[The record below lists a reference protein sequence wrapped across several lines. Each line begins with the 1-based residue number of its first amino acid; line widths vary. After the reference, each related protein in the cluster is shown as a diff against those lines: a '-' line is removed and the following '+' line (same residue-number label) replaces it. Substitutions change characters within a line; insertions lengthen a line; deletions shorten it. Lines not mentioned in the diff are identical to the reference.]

1 MRPTG
6 IGFRSPKE
14 KTPDFYA
21 SFVSLIPAHLIL
33 QTNYKGDAFFE
44 LDAYKGTQ
52 MRLFAEKKAGFGKE
66 DRFQYRELAEKMVAC
81 GEMVGPATYDANES
95 LKKM

>member
-1 MRPTG
+1 
-6 IGFRSPKE
+6 
-14 KTPDFYA
+14 
-21 SFVSLIPAHLIL
+21 
-33 QTNYKGDAFFE
+33 
-44 LDAYKGTQ
+44 